1 MSMQENPRSV
11 DKYCL
16 WTDQSKHHR
25 WSSRLFRYLTGRITA
40 RTLEKY
46 QIEARKQNRESW
58 FLSWALD
65 TNEEERERGKTV
77 EVGRG
82 WFETEKKH
90 FIILDAPGHQCYVPN
105 MIGAATQADL
115 AILVRLSTLIQWR
128 KCIQYSV
135 DLGHFSTK
143 KWIWDGFRRW
153 RTNSWT
159 RHSRQNSWCET
170 FNGSDQ

>member
-1 MSMQENPRSV
+1 MAESFSQLDV
-11 DKYCL
+11 DAPEFVPSTTTTTTTIERKETVNLIFCGHVDAGKSTIGGQIL
-16 WTDQSKHHR
+16 
-25 WSSRLFRYLTGRITA
+25 YLTGRITA

-65 TNEEERERGKTV
+65 TNEEERGRGKTV

-115 AILVRLSTLIQWR
+115 AILV
-128 KCIQYSV
+128 
-135 DLGHFSTK
+135 HFSTTK
-143 KWIWDGFRRW
+143 
-153 RTNSWT
+153 
-159 RHSRQNSWCET
+159 
-170 FNGSDQ
+170 